1 MSKHTPGASSRQAK
15 KSTRKGT
22 RPSGQKPPRPARRL
36 GPPVQAGRAAHAP
49 QAQPQARSYLVR
61 AFWDHLRLG
70 KLLLKAGVQEKLKG
84 LPVATLMVVALMFG
98 VFDARSVSDLTTK
111 AAADPVLL
119 QACWVQGLERKQL
132 YRFLG
137 QVTDANCL
145 AWLGE
150 IVRELHRDP
159 RTATRRHGVVIGD
172 DTTVF
177 KFGRKMPYVTLVYKS
192 SGQRFGLGNI
202 IVSVHYADWQKDFPL
217 FFDFW
222 RPTPQQIRAAQAK
235 RERKRLNVDER
246 KPDDVARWIEHQ
258 VKRGQAPD
266 LVLLHGAQFGPV
278 VVGKCES
285 LGLAWM
291 AVGGG
296 RRQYVVVLPDGT
308 TRSGVTVPALLKRS
322 YRRSEWIE
330 LTDVGYRVVIVG
342 QAEVA
347 GVGRVSLVVA
357 EDLADQE
364 RTVFLT
370 RAATDDVLLQRL
382 ELALAQ
388 HVAADTSRL
397 RVMLRLLGL
406 ARQAGVQAETAVFD
420 RWFYV
425 TGFIAQVLALGFARV
440 ILKVKRDI
448 PYTYRGQTYTV
459 EQLGRFVPAA
469 RFRRQRVRGQWVKL
483 AALRVQ
489 QEGLGPVK
497 LVFVKELGRHNKIL
511 QQYVL
516 MCTDPTFRN
525 DQVYRAHKLR
535 WKIEECYR
543 EVRQQHGLELY
554 HARNFN
560 ENFVHVTLSFLSYL
574 CLVVTRLLTPKLR
587 RKTLGQV
594 KHLVFEALV
603 ELERR
608 GDTLIVKFSA
618 CFWRDVGLPAY
629 AT

>member
-1 MSKHTPGASSRQAK
+1 MSKHTTGSRSRQAK
-15 KSTRKGT
+15 PARNKGR
-22 RPSGQKPPRPARRL
+22 RPANPKRVRPARPI
-36 GPPVQAGRAAHAP
+36 GPPVHAGRAANEP
-49 QAQPQARSYLVR
+49 PAQPQACTYLVH
-61 AFWDHLRLG
+61 AFWEHLHLG
-70 KLLLKAGVQEKLKG
+70 DLLIKVGLQEKLKG
-84 LPVATLMVVALMFG
+84 LPVATLMMVALMFG
-98 VFDARSVSDLTTK
+98 VFNANSISDLTAK

-119 QACWVQGLERKQL
+119 QTCWVQGLERKQL

-150 IVRELHRDP
+150 IVRELNRDS

-172 DTTVF
+172 DTTIF
-177 KFGRKMPYVTLVYKS
+177 KFGKHMPYVTLVYKS

-202 IVSVHYADWQKDFPL
+202 IVSVHYADWQKDLPL

-235 RERKRLNVDER
+235 RERKRLKVDER

-258 VKRGQAPD
+258 VKTGQAPD
-266 LVLLHGAQFGPV
+266 LALLHGAQFGPV

-291 AVGGG
+291 AIGGG
-296 RRQYVVVLPDGT
+296 RRQYVVVPPHGN
-308 TRSGVTVPALLKRS
+308 TRSGVTAQALLKRS

-330 LTDVGYRVVIVG
+330 LTDVGYRVVLVG
-342 QAEVA
+342 QAELE
-347 GVGRVSLVVA
+347 GVGRVSLLVA
-357 EDLADQE
+357 EDLADQT

-370 RAATDDVLLQRL
+370 RAASDAVLLQRL

-388 HVAADTSRL
+388 HVEADTSRL

-425 TGFIAQVLALGFARV
+425 TSFIAQVLALGFVRV

-459 EQLGRFVPAA
+459 EQLWRFVPAP
-469 RFRRQRVRGQWVKL
+469 RFHRQQVRGQWVKL
-483 AALRVQ
+483 AALKVQ
-489 QEGLGPVK
+489 QAGLGPVK

-516 MCTDPTFRN
+516 MCTDPMFRN

-535 WKIEECYR
+535 WKIETCYR
-543 EVRQQHGLELY
+543 DVRQQHGLELY

-560 ENFVHVTLSFLSYL
+560 ENFTHVTLSFLSYL

-587 RKTLGQV
+587 HETLGQI
-594 KHLVFEALV
+594 KHLVFEARV
-603 ELERR
+603 QLERS
-608 GDTLIVKFSA
+608 GDGLIVKFGS
-618 CFWRDVGLPAY
+618 CFWRDIGLPAY
-629 AT
+629 CT